1 MTANTYLSLNFEA
14 GMEVITSDR
23 HNCWSRVVDYPRYGS
38 GLGGWRDSLVAAT
51 TARAK
56 LGSSQ
61 FYGWLLAYTKERV
74 PATELLCDLPDP
86 L

>member
-1 MTANTYLSLNFEA
+1 
-14 GMEVITSDR
+14 MEVIPTDR

-74 PATELLCDLPDP
+74 PATELLCGLPDP

>member
-1 MTANTYLSLNFEA
+1 
-14 GMEVITSDR
+14 MEVVASDR
-23 HNCWSRVVDYPRYGS
+23 HNCWSRVADYPRYGC

-56 LGSSQ
+56 LGGNQ
-61 FYGWLLAYTKERV
+61 FYGWLLEYAKERV
-74 PATELLCDLPDP
+74 PASELLCGLPDP

>member
-1 MTANTYLSLNFEA
+1 
-14 GMEVITSDR
+14 MEVVASDR

-61 FYGWLLAYTKERV
+61 FYGWLLAYTQERV
-74 PATELLCDLPDP
+74 PAAELLCDLPNP

>member
-1 MTANTYLSLNFEA
+1 
-14 GMEVITSDR
+14 MEVVASDR
-23 HNCWSRVVDYPRYGS
+23 HNCWSRVADYPRYGC

-56 LGSSQ
+56 LGGSQ
-61 FYGWLLAYTKERV
+61 FYSWLLSYTREMV
-74 PATELLCDLPDP
+74 PASELLCGLPDP